1 MASSSR
7 VFLAG
12 LAVVLV
18 SAATAVVTTIG
29 LRPGSWRSTAAQD
42 DPAKLIFPPGPAET
56 LLWPTDRAW
65 VYSVRL
71 DGAGPKSG
79 IRAEIRT
86 EELGANE
93 GYAFEPVARGAPGQ
107 PGTSVQWQTAPDTA
121 MVSIQLVGA
130 GDGPADGDRGR
141 ERLIV
146 RLKAG
151 ALAVSTEIAIEG
163 TYAGHGDN
171 GFGEWMDGELHLMN
185 LFTRSELVVTR
196 YDVALSE

>member
-1 MASSSR
+1 MGSSSR

-93 GYAFEPVARGAPGQ
+93 GYAFEPVARGAQKQLDIP
-107 PGTSVQWQTAPDTA
+107 VQWQTAPDTA

-130 GDGPADGDRGR
+130 GDGPANGSRER

-146 RLKAG
+146 RLKVDG
-151 ALAVSTEIAIEG
+151 MGVSKEIVIEG
-163 TYAGHGDN
+163 TYSGHGDN
-171 GFGEWMDGELHLMN
+171 GYGKWVDGELHLMN
-185 LFTRSELVVTR
+185 VFARSENVVTR
-196 YDVALSE
+196 YDVVLSE